1 MKRYIAEVTIWAIAA
16 LATLHSTNCL
26 GIEEINNFE
35 SQPSIALVTDGNG
48 YHGRSKR
55 ETCWSM

>member
-1 MKRYIAEVTIWAIAA
+1 MKTVNIKYQITKCPIIV
-16 LATLHSTNCL
+16 S

-48 YHGRSKR
+48 YHGLV
-55 ETCWSM
+55 EEGDLLVNV

>member
-1 MKRYIAEVTIWAIAA
+1 MFKCPIIV
-16 LATLHSTNCL
+16 S

-48 YHGRSKR
+48 YHGLV
-55 ETCWSM
+55 EEGDLLVNV